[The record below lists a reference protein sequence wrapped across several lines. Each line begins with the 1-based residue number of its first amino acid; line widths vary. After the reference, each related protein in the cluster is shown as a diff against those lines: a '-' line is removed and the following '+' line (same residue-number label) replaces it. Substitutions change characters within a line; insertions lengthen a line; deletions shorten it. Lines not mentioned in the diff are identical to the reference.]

1 MYERPVMRAME
12 GVVVHKRLDLTKP
25 SSFLEKGM
33 IRMLVHLH
41 CNDDEGSKRDRKG

>member
-1 MYERPVMRAME
+1 MRAME

-33 IRMLVHLH
+33 IRMLVHLY
-41 CNDDEGSKRDRKG
+41 CNDDEVSRNDREGMKRIG